1 MFIRN
6 LDLKLIRALS
16 RFKLLVSFR
25 LIIKKKKIDCR
36 VYLKNFLPAVDILCI
51 VVTSTGDVY
60 SADCSLYPVLKP
72 NALDLSLLC
81 RLTLAEYH
89 EQEEIF
95 KLRLG
100 HLKKV
105 RTNCKKGF

>member
-1 MFIRN
+1 MF
-6 LDLKLIRALS
+6 
-16 RFKLLVSFR
+16 SFR
-25 LIIKKKKIDCR
+25 LIIKNIGCR
-36 VYLKNFLPAVDILCI
+36 VYLKNFVLTVDVICG
-51 VVTSTGDVY
+51 VVSSTGYVH
-60 SADCSLYPVLKP
+60 SADCSLYHIWKP
-72 NALDLSLLC
+72 SVLSLSFLC

-105 RTNCKKGF
+105 RTSCRKGLLCSIL